1 MSQVDPPK
9 SYIPTGTTP
18 QLVIQSLND
27 YLGVEISTPG
37 SWSATIFYSD
47 LKEYPVTSKKVL
59 AKLVR
64 KANELEHKGS
74 LLPYLDFFE
83 QSRGKP
89 RPNTSEKQ
97 KEIWKVFEQGSI
109 MLYFEPVFLR
119 FLAAPEL
126 SKEDE
131 VILEYLKVLSQI
143 PVVRWNEVV
152 KGVGACCHQF
162 FEKEPELYARLLFIE
177 KSSDPE
183 SMTDEELLAAIGSKL
198 SPTRY
203 RNQISLDD
211 SRSALIKRYRET
223 IS

>member
-1 MSQVDPPK
+1 MSQADSPK

-27 YLGVEISTPG
+27 YLGIEISIPG
-37 SWSATIFYSD
+37 AWSPTIFYSD
-47 LKEYPVTSKKVL
+47 LKTYPATSKKVL
-59 AKLVR
+59 ADLVR
-64 KANELEHKGS
+64 KANEMEAKGS
-74 LLPYLDFFE
+74 NFSYLSFFE
-83 QSRGKP
+83 ESRGKP
-89 RPNTSEKQ
+89 RPEMNEKK

-119 FLAAPEL
+119 FLTAPDL

-131 VILEYLKVLSQI
+131 IILQYLKVLSQI

-152 KGVGACCHQF
+152 KGIGACCHQF
-162 FEKEPELYARLLFIE
+162 FEKEPELYARLVFTQ

-183 SMTDEELLAAIGSKL
+183 SMTDDELLAAIGSKL
-198 SPTRY
+198 SPIRY
-203 RNQISLDD
+203 RGQICLDD
-211 SRSALIKRYRET
+211 SRSTLIKRYRET